1 MFLLLL
7 AVSGQWG
14 CSNIDS
20 TVADTTAWELPAQQL
35 FDTTMRFYDL
45 YGLQGELTAPRVD
58 QYISRNVFVMPL
70 GFSMVTWD
78 SLGNENVTIVADS
91 GSIAEKQRDI
101 RAVGNV
107 VVTSQDGLRLE
118 TDILQWD
125 NRRQRI
131 FTEDSVRFTTATDT
145 LFGIGFVSNRNLTN
159 WEIGTP
165 TGRSYR
171 HLENEDE

>member
-7 AVSGQWG
+7 AAGGQWG
-14 CSNIDS
+14 CSRIDS
-20 TVADTTAWELPAQQL
+20 TVADTTVWELPSQQL

-45 YGLQGELTAPRVD
+45 YGLQGELPAPRVD
-58 QYISRNVFVMPL
+58 QYVNRRIFVMPH

-91 GSIAEKQRDI
+91 GSIDEKQRDI

-131 FTEDSVRFTTATDT
+131 FTEDPVCFTTATDT

-171 HLENEDE
+171 QLEDEDE

>member
-1 MFLLLL
+1 MFLVLLT
-7 AVSGQWG
+7 VSGHWG
-14 CSNIDS
+14 CSRLDS
-20 TVADTTAWELPAQQL
+20 TVADTTAWELPGQQL
-35 FDTTMRFYDL
+35 FDTVMRFYDL

-58 QYISRNVFVMPL
+58 QYISRSVFVMPN

-118 TDILQWD
+118 TDILMWD

-171 HLENEDE
+171 LLEDEDE